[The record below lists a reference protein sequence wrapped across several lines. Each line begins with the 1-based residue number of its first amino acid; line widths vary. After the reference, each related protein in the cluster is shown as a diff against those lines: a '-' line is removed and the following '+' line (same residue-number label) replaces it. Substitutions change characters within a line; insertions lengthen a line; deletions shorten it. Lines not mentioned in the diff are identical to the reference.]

1 MRVTHGLQ
9 QRNLPSPVW
18 QQGQYYSNP
27 TLTFVAAAISTPC
40 KLPSLAYE
48 SANSGRAETREAETV
63 DHKGLYLFA
72 LLFGRF
78 DRGNAYK
85 EFLVHFS
92 ATEAR
97 SGRCV
102 LTGQRYSTASELCLG
117 YLHKQRHYPRT
128 DDEGARRLVAWAL
141 ECLPS
146 LLDQS
151 SETEALV
158 RSAKLASKVGNLPAA
173 ESMAKAAIERYLSR
187 CTKFLAN

>member
-1 MRVTHGLQ
+1 MILFESFLSEKT
-9 QRNLPSPVW
+9 
-18 QQGQYYSNP
+18 GQYYSNP

-48 SANSGRAETREAETV
+48 SAISDFLGRAETREAETV

-72 LLFGRF
+72 LFFSHF

-85 EFLVHFS
+85 EFLVHFLT
-92 ATEAR
+92 TEAK
-97 SGRCV
+97 SGHCV
-102 LTGQRYSTASELCLG
+102 LTGQRYSIVSEQCLK
-117 YLHKQRHYPRT
+117 YLHNQRRYLRT
-128 DDEGARRLVAWAL
+128 DAEGDRRLVAWAL

-158 RSAKLASKVGNLPAA
+158 RSVQCMKFTSEVGNLPAA

-187 CTKFLAN
+187 CTKFLAS